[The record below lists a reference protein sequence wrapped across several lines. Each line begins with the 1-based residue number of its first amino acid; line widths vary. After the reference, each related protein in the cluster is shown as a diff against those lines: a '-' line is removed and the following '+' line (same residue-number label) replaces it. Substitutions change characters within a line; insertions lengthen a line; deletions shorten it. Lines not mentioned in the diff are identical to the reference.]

1 MLDAPVAKLREIL
14 REVADDLEEAV
25 ELFWRAAG
33 EIVSGK
39 QVQGRN
45 RDSEVVAPFEKLAV
59 LCGSG
64 SMSVRRVIKFAQFR
78 PAAVAIDDHGDVLR
92 QGLGSK
98 KPPQSV
104 LIQPVKKTA
113 TERDPALVHTPTL
126 AHDAHRVQPRI
137 SLTVEL

>member
-1 MLDAPVAKLREIL
+1 MAGGLDGAPRGIGPCLVAQRHGQATGL
-14 REVADDLEEAV
+14 
-25 ELFWRAAG
+25 
-33 EIVSGK
+33 
-39 QVQGRN
+39 
-45 RDSEVVAPFEKLAV
+45 
-59 LCGSG
+59 
-64 SMSVRRVIKFAQFR
+64 R